1 MLDFWS
7 SDQLYSY
14 LGTKMNRNVWLLSLC
29 QALLMTG
36 NILLISVIGLI
47 GKQIAPSVS
56 MITLPVALQFLG
68 LMTATI
74 PASLISGKLGRKRG
88 FSIGNVVG
96 ITGASLATYALS
108 QQHFY
113 LFCFATFLL
122 GIGIGFGTLY
132 RFAAIEVCD
141 ENARH
146 RAISISMA
154 GGVLAAVLGPNLA
167 IMSQQ
172 WSADGLYIGAFASLI
187 GLNILALALLQTIQ
201 FPKVSFNSQ
210 APKTDPLSLIVK
222 APNFIGAVFA
232 AMVAYA
238 VMNILMTATPLAMIG
253 CGFDFTKA
261 AGVIEWHVLGMFVPA
276 FFTGSLIEKF
286 GSRMMILA
294 GGVLFVVSIAINI
307 HGVSIWHFR
316 AALVVLGV
324 GWNFMFI
331 AATGLFSQS
340 YQSQNK
346 AKAQAFNEFVVFGC
360 VTVTALLSGWLE
372 STVGWQNLNIYVLPF
387 VLAVILLFAFSAR
400 KSRIQKQPV

>member
-1 MLDFWS
+1 
-7 SDQLYSY
+7 
-14 LGTKMNRNVWLLSLC
+14 MNRNVWILSLC

-47 GKQIAPSVS
+47 GKQIAPSQS

-68 LMTATI
+68 LMVATI

-88 FSIGNVVG
+88 FSIGNIVG
-96 ITGASLATYALS
+96 ISGASLATFALS
-108 QQHFY
+108 TQHFY

-132 RFAAIEVCD
+132 RFAAIEVCSED
-141 ENARH
+141 ARH

-167 IMSQQ
+167 VMSQQ
-172 WSADGLYIGAFASLI
+172 WSQEGLYIGAFASLI
-187 GLNILALALLQTIQ
+187 GLNVLALIILQTVQ
-201 FPKVSFNSQ
+201 FPKFNLTTQ
-210 APKTDPLSLIVK
+210 QVQPDPVRTMIK
-222 APNFIGAVFA
+222 APNFVGAVFA
-232 AMVAYA
+232 AMVSYA

-276 FFTGSLIEKF
+276 FFTGGLIEKF
-286 GSRMMILA
+286 GAKRMILA
-294 GGVLFVVSIAINI
+294 GAVLFLLCIAINI
-307 HGVSIWHFR
+307 HGESIWHFR
-316 AALVVLGV
+316 SALVLLGV

-340 YQSQNK
+340 YQAKNK
-346 AKAQAFNEFVVFGC
+346 SKAQALNEFVVFSC
-360 VTVTALLSGWLE
+360 VSVTALLSGWLE
-372 STVGWQNLNIYVLPF
+372 STVGWQMLNIYVLPF
-387 VLAVILLFAFSAR
+387 VLLVIMVFAFSA
-400 KSRIQKQPV
+400 KKASSPSVTQ

>member
-1 MLDFWS
+1 
-7 SDQLYSY
+7 
-14 LGTKMNRNVWLLSLC
+14 MNRNVWLLSLC

-68 LMTATI
+68 LMAATI

-108 QQHFY
+108 QQNFY

-187 GLNILALALLQTIQ
+187 GLNILALLILQTIQ

-210 APKTDPLSLIVK
+210 APKADPLGVIVK
-222 APNFIGAVFA
+222 APNFIGSVFA

-276 FFTGSLIEKF
+276 FFTGSLIERF

-294 GGVLFVVSIAINI
+294 GGILFVVCIAINI
-307 HGVSIWHFR
+307 HGESIWHFR

-346 AKAQAFNEFVVFGC
+346 AKAQAFNEFIVFGC
-360 VTVTALLSGWLE
+360 VTITAMLSGWLE
-372 STVGWQNLNIYVLPF
+372 STAGWQNLNIYVLPF

>member
-1 MLDFWS
+1 
-7 SDQLYSY
+7 
-14 LGTKMNRNVWLLSLC
+14 MNRNVWLLSLC

-68 LMTATI
+68 LMAATI

-108 QQHFY
+108 QQNFY

-187 GLNILALALLQTIQ
+187 GLNILALLILQTIQ

-210 APKTDPLSLIVK
+210 APKADPLGVIVK

-286 GSRMMILA
+286 GSRMMILV
-294 GGVLFVVSIAINI
+294 GGILFVVCIAINI
-307 HGVSIWHFR
+307 HGESIWHFR

-346 AKAQAFNEFVVFGC
+346 AKAQAFNEFIVFGC
-360 VTVTALLSGWLE
+360 VTFTALLSGWLE
-372 STVGWQNLNIYVLPF
+372 STAGWQNLNIYVLPF
-387 VLAVILLFAFSAR
+387 VLAVIILFAFSAR
-400 KSRIQKQPV
+400 KSRLQKQPV

>member
-1 MLDFWS
+1 
-7 SDQLYSY
+7 
-14 LGTKMNRNVWLLSLC
+14 
-29 QALLMTG
+29 MTG

-68 LMTATI
+68 LMAATI

-172 WSADGLYIGAFASLI
+172 WSQDGLYIGAFASLI
-187 GLNILALALLQTIQ
+187 GLNILALLILQTIQ
-201 FPKVSFNSQ
+201 FPRVSFNSQ
-210 APKTDPLSLIVK
+210 APKADPLGVIVK

-294 GGVLFVVSIAINI
+294 GGILFVVCIAINI
-307 HGVSIWHFR
+307 HGESIWHFR

-360 VTVTALLSGWLE
+360 VTITAMLSGWLE
-372 STVGWQNLNIYVLPF
+372 STAGWQNLNIYVLPF

-400 KSRIQKQPV
+400 KSRVQKQPV

>member
-1 MLDFWS
+1 
-7 SDQLYSY
+7 
-14 LGTKMNRNVWLLSLC
+14 MNRNVWILSLC

-47 GKQIAPSVS
+47 GKQIAPSQS

-68 LMTATI
+68 LMAATI

-88 FSIGNVVG
+88 FSIGNIVG
-96 ITGASLATYALS
+96 ISGASLATFALS
-108 QQHFY
+108 THNFY

-132 RFAAIEVCD
+132 RFAAIEVCSED
-141 ENARH
+141 ARH

-167 IMSQQ
+167 VMSQQ
-172 WSADGLYIGAFASLI
+172 WSQDGLYIGAFASLI
-187 GLNILALALLQTIQ
+187 GLNVLALLILQTVQ
-201 FPKVSFNSQ
+201 FPKFNLTTQ
-210 APKTDPLSLIVK
+210 QVKPDPVLTMIK
-222 APNFIGAVFA
+222 APNFVGAVFA

-276 FFTGSLIEKF
+276 FFTGGLIEKF
-286 GSRMMILA
+286 GAKRMILA
-294 GGVLFVVSIAINI
+294 GAVLFLLCIAINI
-307 HGVSIWHFR
+307 HGESIWHFR
-316 AALVVLGV
+316 SALVLLGV

-340 YQSQNK
+340 YQAKNK
-346 AKAQAFNEFVVFGC
+346 SKAQALNEFVVFSC
-360 VTVTALLSGWLE
+360 VSVTALLSGWLE
-372 STVGWQNLNIYVLPF
+372 STVGWQMLNIYVLPF
-387 VLAVILLFAFSAR
+387 VLLVIMVFAFSA
-400 KSRIQKQPV
+400 KKASRPSLTQ

>member
-1 MLDFWS
+1 
-7 SDQLYSY
+7 
-14 LGTKMNRNVWLLSLC
+14 MNRNVWLLSLC

-47 GKQIAPSVS
+47 GKQIAPSAS

-68 LMTATI
+68 LMAATI

-88 FSIGNVVG
+88 FSIGNLVG
-96 ITGASLATYALS
+96 ITGASLATYALL
-108 QQHFY
+108 QQNFY

-172 WSADGLYIGAFASLI
+172 WSQDGLYIGAFASLI
-187 GLNILALALLQTIQ
+187 GLNILALVILQTIQ
-201 FPKVSFNSQ
+201 FPKVSFSNQ
-210 APKTDPLSLIVK
+210 TPKSDPLSAIVK
-222 APNFIGAVFA
+222 APNFVGAVFA

-294 GGVLFVVSIAINI
+294 GGILFVFCIAINI
-307 HGVSIWHFR
+307 HGESIWHFR
-316 AALVVLGV
+316 AALVLLGV

-340 YQSQNK
+340 YQPQNK
-346 AKAQAFNEFVVFGC
+346 AKAQAFNEFIVFGC

-372 STVGWQNLNIYVLPF
+372 STAGWQNLNIYVLPF
-387 VLAVILLFAFSAR
+387 VLAVIILFAFSAR
-400 KSRIQKQPV
+400 KSRIQNQPV

>member
-1 MLDFWS
+1 
-7 SDQLYSY
+7 
-14 LGTKMNRNVWLLSLC
+14 MNRNVWLLSLC

-68 LMTATI
+68 LMAATI

-172 WSADGLYIGAFASLI
+172 WSQDGLYIGAFASLI
-187 GLNILALALLQTIQ
+187 GLNILALLILQTIQ
-201 FPKVSFNSQ
+201 FPRVSFNSQ
-210 APKTDPLSLIVK
+210 APKADPLGVIVK

-294 GGVLFVVSIAINI
+294 GGILFVVCIAINI
-307 HGVSIWHFR
+307 HGESIWHFR

-360 VTVTALLSGWLE
+360 VTITAMLSGWLE
-372 STVGWQNLNIYVLPF
+372 STAGWQNLNIYVLPF

-400 KSRIQKQPV
+400 KSRVQKQPV

>member
-1 MLDFWS
+1 
-7 SDQLYSY
+7 
-14 LGTKMNRNVWLLSLC
+14 MNRNVWLLSLC

-68 LMTATI
+68 LMAATI

-108 QQHFY
+108 QQNFY

-172 WSADGLYIGAFASLI
+172 WSQDGLYIGAFASLI
-187 GLNILALALLQTIQ
+187 GLNILALLILQTIR

-210 APKTDPLSLIVK
+210 APKADPLGVIVK

-276 FFTGSLIEKF
+276 FFTGSLIERF

-294 GGVLFVVSIAINI
+294 GGILFVVCIAINI
-307 HGVSIWHFR
+307 HGESIWHFR

-346 AKAQAFNEFVVFGC
+346 AKAQAFNEFIVFGC
-360 VTVTALLSGWLE
+360 VTITAMLSGWLE
-372 STVGWQNLNIYVLPF
+372 STAGWQNLNIYVLPF

>member
-1 MLDFWS
+1 
-7 SDQLYSY
+7 
-14 LGTKMNRNVWLLSLC
+14 MNRNVWLLSLC

-68 LMTATI
+68 LMAATI

-172 WSADGLYIGAFASLI
+172 WSQDGLYIGAFASLI
-187 GLNILALALLQTIQ
+187 GLNILALLILQTIQ

-210 APKTDPLSLIVK
+210 APKSDPLSVIVK

-294 GGVLFVVSIAINI
+294 GGVLFVVCIAINI
-307 HGVSIWHFR
+307 HGESIWHFR
-316 AALVVLGV
+316 AALVLLGV

-346 AKAQAFNEFVVFGC
+346 AKAQAFNEFIVFGC
-360 VTVTALLSGWLE
+360 VTITAMLSGWLE
-372 STVGWQNLNIYVLPF
+372 STAGWQNLNIYVLPF
-387 VLAVILLFAFSAR
+387 VLAVILVFAFSAR

>member
-1 MLDFWS
+1 
-7 SDQLYSY
+7 
-14 LGTKMNRNVWLLSLC
+14 MNKNVWLLSLC

-47 GKQIAPSVS
+47 GKQIAPAPS

-68 LMTATI
+68 LMSATI

-88 FSIGNVVG
+88 FSIGNIVG
-96 ITGASLATYALS
+96 ITGASLATFALYH
-108 QQHFY
+108 QQFY
-113 LFCFATFLL
+113 LFCLATFLL

-167 IMSQQ
+167 IMSQE
-172 WSADGLYIGAFASLI
+172 WSDDGLYIGAFAALI
-187 GLNILALALLQTIQ
+187 GLNVTALLLLQTIQ
-201 FPKVSFNSQ
+201 FPKVSLSQ
-210 APKTDPLSLIVK
+210 VSEKAEPLRKIINQ
-222 APNFIGAVFA
+222 PNFSMAVFA
-232 AMVAYA
+232 AMVSYA

-276 FFTGSLIEKF
+276 FFTGNLIEKF
-286 GSRMMILA
+286 GARMMILA
-294 GGVLFVVSIAINI
+294 GGLLFVACIAVNI
-307 HGVSIWHFR
+307 HGQSIWHFR
-316 AALVVLGV
+316 LALVLLGV

-331 AATGLFSQS
+331 AATSLFSQS
-340 YQSQNK
+340 YAAKNK

-360 VTVTALLSGWLE
+360 VTITALLSGWLE
-372 STVGWQNLNIYVLPF
+372 STAGWQNLNIYVLPF
-387 VLAVILLFAFSAR
+387 VVAVIVLFAFGAK
-400 KSRIQKQPV
+400 KSRSLERRTG

>member
-1 MLDFWS
+1 
-7 SDQLYSY
+7 
-14 LGTKMNRNVWLLSLC
+14 MNRNVWLLSLC

-68 LMTATI
+68 LMAATI
-74 PASLISGKLGRKRG
+74 PASLISGQLGRKRG

-108 QQHFY
+108 QQNFY

-210 APKTDPLSLIVK
+210 APKADPLSVIVK

-294 GGVLFVVSIAINI
+294 GGILFVVCIAINI
-307 HGVSIWHFR
+307 HGESIWHFR

-346 AKAQAFNEFVVFGC
+346 AKAQAFNEFIVFGC
-360 VTVTALLSGWLE
+360 VTITAMLSGWLE
-372 STVGWQNLNIYVLPF
+372 STAGWQNLNIYVLPF

>member
-1 MLDFWS
+1 
-7 SDQLYSY
+7 
-14 LGTKMNRNVWLLSLC
+14 MNRNVWLLSLC

-47 GKQIAPSVS
+47 GKQIAPSAS

-68 LMTATI
+68 LMAATI
-74 PASLISGKLGRKRG
+74 PASLISGRLGRKRG
-88 FSIGNVVG
+88 FSIGNLVG
-96 ITGASLATYALS
+96 ITGASLATYALL
-108 QQHFY
+108 QQNFY

-132 RFAAIEVCD
+132 RFAAIEVCG

-172 WSADGLYIGAFASLI
+172 WSQDGLYIGAFASLI
-187 GLNILALALLQTIQ
+187 GLNILALVILQTIQ
-201 FPKVSFNSQ
+201 FPKVSFSNQ
-210 APKTDPLSLIVK
+210 TPKSDALSAIVK
-222 APNFIGAVFA
+222 APNFVGAVFA

-294 GGVLFVVSIAINI
+294 GGILFVFCIAINI
-307 HGVSIWHFR
+307 HGESIWHFR
-316 AALVVLGV
+316 AALVILGV

-340 YQSQNK
+340 YRSQNK

-400 KSRIQKQPV
+400 KSRIQNQPV

>member
-1 MLDFWS
+1 
-7 SDQLYSY
+7 
-14 LGTKMNRNVWLLSLC
+14 
-29 QALLMTG
+29 MTG

-68 LMTATI
+68 LMAATI

-172 WSADGLYIGAFASLI
+172 WSQDGLYIGAFASLI
-187 GLNILALALLQTIQ
+187 GLNILALLILQTIQ
-201 FPKVSFNSQ
+201 FPRVSFNSQ
-210 APKTDPLSLIVK
+210 APKADPLGVIVK

-276 FFTGSLIEKF
+276 FFTGALIEKF

-294 GGVLFVVSIAINI
+294 GGILFVVCIAINI
-307 HGVSIWHFR
+307 HGESIWHFR

-360 VTVTALLSGWLE
+360 VTITAMLSGWLE
-372 STVGWQNLNIYVLPF
+372 STAGWQNLNIYVLPF

-400 KSRIQKQPV
+400 KSRVQKQPV

>member
-1 MLDFWS
+1 
-7 SDQLYSY
+7 
-14 LGTKMNRNVWLLSLC
+14 MNRNVWLLSLC

-68 LMTATI
+68 LMAATI

-172 WSADGLYIGAFASLI
+172 WSQDGLYIGAFASLI
-187 GLNILALALLQTIQ
+187 GLNILALLILQTIQ

-210 APKTDPLSLIVK
+210 APKSDPLSVIVK

-294 GGVLFVVSIAINI
+294 GGILFVVCIAINI
-307 HGVSIWHFR
+307 HGESIWHFR

-360 VTVTALLSGWLE
+360 VTITAMLSGWLE
-372 STVGWQNLNIYVLPF
+372 STAGWQNLNIYVLPF

-400 KSRIQKQPV
+400 KSRVQKQPV

>member
-7 SDQLYSY
+7 SDQLCSY

-68 LMTATI
+68 LMAATI

-172 WSADGLYIGAFASLI
+172 WSADGFYIGAFASLI

-210 APKTDPLSLIVK
+210 APKADPLSVIVK

-340 YQSQNK
+340 YQAQNK

-372 STVGWQNLNIYVLPF
+372 STVGWQNLNVYVLPF

>member
-1 MLDFWS
+1 
-7 SDQLYSY
+7 
-14 LGTKMNRNVWLLSLC
+14 MNRNVWILSLC

-47 GKQIAPSVS
+47 GKQIAPSQS

-68 LMTATI
+68 LMVATI

-88 FSIGNVVG
+88 FSIGNIVG
-96 ITGASLATYALS
+96 ISGASLATFALS
-108 QQHFY
+108 TQHFY

-132 RFAAIEVCD
+132 RFAAIEVCSED
-141 ENARH
+141 ARH

-167 IMSQQ
+167 VMSQQ
-172 WSADGLYIGAFASLI
+172 WSQDGLYIGAFASLI
-187 GLNILALALLQTIQ
+187 GLNVLALIILQTVQ
-201 FPKVSFNSQ
+201 FPKFNLTTQ
-210 APKTDPLSLIVK
+210 QVQPDPVRTMIK
-222 APNFIGAVFA
+222 APNFVGAVFA
-232 AMVAYA
+232 AMVSYA

-276 FFTGSLIEKF
+276 FFTGGLIEKF
-286 GSRMMILA
+286 GAKRMILA
-294 GGVLFVVSIAINI
+294 GAVLFLLCIAINI
-307 HGVSIWHFR
+307 HGESIWHFR
-316 AALVVLGV
+316 SALVLLGV

-340 YQSQNK
+340 YQAKNK
-346 AKAQAFNEFVVFGC
+346 SKAQALNEFVVFSC
-360 VTVTALLSGWLE
+360 VSVTALLSGWLE
-372 STVGWQNLNIYVLPF
+372 STVGWQMLNIYVLPF
-387 VLAVILLFAFSAR
+387 VLLVIMVFAFSA
-400 KSRIQKQPV
+400 KKASSPSVTQ

>member
-1 MLDFWS
+1 
-7 SDQLYSY
+7 
-14 LGTKMNRNVWLLSLC
+14 MNRNVWLLSLC

-68 LMTATI
+68 LMAATI

-108 QQHFY
+108 QQNFY

-172 WSADGLYIGAFASLI
+172 WSQDGLYIGAFASLI
-187 GLNILALALLQTIQ
+187 GLNILALLILQTIQ

-210 APKTDPLSLIVK
+210 APKSDPLSVIVK

-294 GGVLFVVSIAINI
+294 GGVLFVVCIVINI
-307 HGVSIWHFR
+307 HGESIWHFR

-360 VTVTALLSGWLE
+360 VTITAMLSGWLE
-372 STVGWQNLNIYVLPF
+372 STAGWQNLNLYVLPF

>member
-1 MLDFWS
+1 
-7 SDQLYSY
+7 
-14 LGTKMNRNVWLLSLC
+14 MNRNVWLLSLC

-68 LMTATI
+68 LMAATI
-74 PASLISGKLGRKRG
+74 PASLISGKLGRKQG

-210 APKTDPLSLIVK
+210 APKADPLSVIVK

-340 YQSQNK
+340 YQAQNK

-372 STVGWQNLNIYVLPF
+372 STAGWQNLNLYVLPF

>member
-1 MLDFWS
+1 
-7 SDQLYSY
+7 
-14 LGTKMNRNVWLLSLC
+14 MNRNVWLLSLC

-68 LMTATI
+68 LMAATI
-74 PASLISGKLGRKRG
+74 PASLISGRLGRKRG

-108 QQHFY
+108 QQQFY

-172 WSADGLYIGAFASLI
+172 WSQDGLYIGAFASLI
-187 GLNILALALLQTIQ
+187 GLNILALFILQTIQ
-201 FPKVSFNSQ
+201 FPKVSFSHQ
-210 APKTDPLSLIVK
+210 APKSDPLSLIVK
-222 APNFIGAVFA
+222 APNFVGAVFA

-294 GGVLFVVSIAINI
+294 GGILFVVCIAINI
-307 HGVSIWHFR
+307 HGESIWHFR
-316 AALVVLGV
+316 AALVLLGV

-340 YQSQNK
+340 YQPQNK

-372 STVGWQNLNIYVLPF
+372 STVGWQNLNVYVLPF

-400 KSRIQKQPV
+400 KANRPKIVE

>member
-1 MLDFWS
+1 
-7 SDQLYSY
+7 
-14 LGTKMNRNVWLLSLC
+14 MNRNVWLLSLC

-68 LMTATI
+68 LMAATI

-96 ITGASLATYALS
+96 IIGASLATYALS
-108 QQHFY
+108 QQNFY

-172 WSADGLYIGAFASLI
+172 WSQDGLYIGAFASLI
-187 GLNILALALLQTIQ
+187 GLNILALLILQTIQ

-210 APKTDPLSLIVK
+210 APKSDPLSVIVK
-222 APNFIGAVFA
+222 SPNFIGAVFA

-294 GGVLFVVSIAINI
+294 GGVLFVVCIAINI
-307 HGVSIWHFR
+307 HGESIWHFR

-360 VTVTALLSGWLE
+360 VTITAMLSGWLE

-400 KSRIQKQPV
+400 KSHIQKQPV

>member
-1 MLDFWS
+1 
-7 SDQLYSY
+7 
-14 LGTKMNRNVWLLSLC
+14 MNRNVWLLSLC

-68 LMTATI
+68 LMAATI

-172 WSADGLYIGAFASLI
+172 WSQDGLYIGAFASLI
-187 GLNILALALLQTIQ
+187 GLNILALLILQTIQ
-201 FPKVSFNSQ
+201 FPKVSFNSR
-210 APKTDPLSLIVK
+210 APKADPLSVIVK

-294 GGVLFVVSIAINI
+294 GGVLFVVCIAINI
-307 HGVSIWHFR
+307 HGESIWHFR

-340 YQSQNK
+340 YQPQNK

-372 STVGWQNLNIYVLPF
+372 STAGWQNLNIYVLPF

>member
-1 MLDFWS
+1 
-7 SDQLYSY
+7 
-14 LGTKMNRNVWLLSLC
+14 MNRNVWLLSLC

-68 LMTATI
+68 LMAATI

>member
-1 MLDFWS
+1 
-7 SDQLYSY
+7 
-14 LGTKMNRNVWLLSLC
+14 MNRNVWLLSLC

-68 LMTATI
+68 LMAATI

-108 QQHFY
+108 QQNFY

-187 GLNILALALLQTIQ
+187 GLNILALLILQTIQ

-210 APKTDPLSLIVK
+210 APKADPLRVIVK

-276 FFTGSLIEKF
+276 FFTGSLIERF

-294 GGVLFVVSIAINI
+294 GGILFVVCIAINI
-307 HGVSIWHFR
+307 HGESIWHFR

-346 AKAQAFNEFVVFGC
+346 AKAQAFNEFIVFGC
-360 VTVTALLSGWLE
+360 VTITAMLSGWLE
-372 STVGWQNLNIYVLPF
+372 STAGWQNLNIYVLPF

>member
-1 MLDFWS
+1 
-7 SDQLYSY
+7 
-14 LGTKMNRNVWLLSLC
+14 MNRNVWLLSLC

-68 LMTATI
+68 LMAATI

-172 WSADGLYIGAFASLI
+172 WSQDGLYIGAFASLI
-187 GLNILALALLQTIQ
+187 GLNILALLILQTIQ

-210 APKTDPLSLIVK
+210 APKAEPLSVIVK

-294 GGVLFVVSIAINI
+294 GGVLFVVCIAINI
-307 HGVSIWHFR
+307 HGESIWHFR

-372 STVGWQNLNIYVLPF
+372 STAGWQNLNIYVLPF
-387 VLAVILLFAFSAR
+387 VLAVILLFALSAR

>member
-1 MLDFWS
+1 
-7 SDQLYSY
+7 
-14 LGTKMNRNVWLLSLC
+14 MNRNVWILSLC

-47 GKQIAPSVS
+47 GKQIAPSQS

-68 LMTATI
+68 LMAATI

-88 FSIGNVVG
+88 FSIGNLVG
-96 ITGASLATYALS
+96 ISGASLATFALS
-108 QQHFY
+108 TQHFY

-132 RFAAIEVCD
+132 RFAAIEVCS
-141 ENARH
+141 EEARH

-167 IMSQQ
+167 VMSQQ
-172 WSADGLYIGAFASLI
+172 WSQDGLYIGAFASLI
-187 GLNILALALLQTIQ
+187 GLNVLALVILQTVQ
-201 FPKVSFNSQ
+201 FPKFSLANQHV
-210 APKTDPLSLIVK
+210 KTDSVRTMIK
-222 APNFIGAVFA
+222 APNFVGAVFA

-276 FFTGSLIEKF
+276 FFTGGLIERF
-286 GSRMMILA
+286 GAKRMILA
-294 GGVLFVVSIAINI
+294 GAVLFLLCIAINI
-307 HGVSIWHFR
+307 HGESIWHFR
-316 AALVVLGV
+316 AALVLLGI

-340 YQSQNK
+340 YQSKNK
-346 AKAQAFNEFVVFGC
+346 SKAQALNEFVVFSC
-360 VTVTALLSGWLE
+360 VSITALLSGWLE
-372 STVGWQNLNIYVLPF
+372 STVGWQMLNIYVLPF
-387 VLAVILLFAFSAR
+387 VLLVIMVFAFSAK
-400 KSRIQKQPV
+400 KSSRPSVTQ

>member
-1 MLDFWS
+1 
-7 SDQLYSY
+7 
-14 LGTKMNRNVWLLSLC
+14 MNRNVWLLSLC

-108 QQHFY
+108 QHNFY

-187 GLNILALALLQTIQ
+187 GLNILALLILQTIQ

-210 APKTDPLSLIVK
+210 APKADPLGVIVK

-276 FFTGSLIEKF
+276 FFTGSLIERF

-294 GGVLFVVSIAINI
+294 GGILFVVCIAINI
-307 HGVSIWHFR
+307 HGESIWHFR

-346 AKAQAFNEFVVFGC
+346 AKAQAFNEFIVFGC
-360 VTVTALLSGWLE
+360 VTITAMLSGWLE
-372 STVGWQNLNIYVLPF
+372 STAGWQNLNIYVLPF

>member
-1 MLDFWS
+1 
-7 SDQLYSY
+7 
-14 LGTKMNRNVWLLSLC
+14 MNRNVWLLSLC

-68 LMTATI
+68 LMAATI

-108 QQHFY
+108 QQNFY

-172 WSADGLYIGAFASLI
+172 WSQDGLYIGAFASLI
-187 GLNILALALLQTIQ
+187 GLNILALLILQTIQ

-210 APKTDPLSLIVK
+210 APKSDPLCVIVK

-294 GGVLFVVSIAINI
+294 GGVLFVVCIAINI
-307 HGVSIWHFR
+307 HGESIWHFR

-346 AKAQAFNEFVVFGC
+346 AKAQAFNEFIVFGC
-360 VTVTALLSGWLE
+360 VTITAMLSGWLE
-372 STVGWQNLNIYVLPF
+372 STAGWQNLNIYVLPF

>member
-1 MLDFWS
+1 
-7 SDQLYSY
+7 
-14 LGTKMNRNVWLLSLC
+14 MNRNVWLLSLC

-47 GKQIAPSVS
+47 GKQITPSVS

-68 LMTATI
+68 LMAATI

-108 QQHFY
+108 QQNFY

-187 GLNILALALLQTIQ
+187 GLNILALLILQTIQ

-210 APKTDPLSLIVK
+210 APKADPLSVIVK

-340 YQSQNK
+340 YQAQNK

-372 STVGWQNLNIYVLPF
+372 STAGWQNLNLYVLPF
-387 VLAVILLFAFSAR
+387 VLAVMVIFAFSVKVTR
-400 KSRIQKQPV
+400 VESRR